1 MQRSETNKKL
11 SKNDK
16 KLRYREDLFY
26 FSLRLNIK
34 TLSLYRCYEIADYKE
49 VSKMS
54 LKKSLLLIVP
64 LLIVG
69 CANNNEETT
78 SSFKEENT
86 SSVNSAESTSS
97 NEEVSSSDTQTNLV
111 NERNSDSSVTTS
123 TPYSFHAETFE

>member
-26 FSLRLNIK
+26 FSLRLYIK
-34 TLSLYRCYEIADYKE
+34 TLSLYRCYKIADYKE

-64 LLIVG
+64 LLITG
-69 CANNNEETT
+69 CGHTNDEP
-78 SSFKEENT
+78 SSTKK
-86 SSVNSAESTSS
+86 ESTS
-97 NEEVSSSDTQTNLV
+97 
-111 NERNSDSSVTTS
+111 
-123 TPYSFHAETFE
+123 Y